1 MLGNI
6 IKQITQERHD
16 NKSISTQLGTNQIH
30 TLSNVKGF
38 RKVGRNMSFGL
49 FAPPA
54 AVVDIDARDLI
65 NKRMAIINAPAPHVP
80 EEAPAPHVT
89 EEAPASHVPEE
100 APAPHVPEEAPASHV
115 TEEAPAPH
123 VPEEAPATEE
133 EQESTPPTGEIT
145 PIEIESTLSE

>member
-1 MLGNI
+1 MYITHTHPYTPIHTRNQMLGNI

-54 AVVDIDARDLI
+54 AIVDIEARDLI

-80 EEAPAPHVT
+80 EEAPAPHV
-89 EEAPASHVPEE
+89 
-100 APAPHVPEEAPASHV
+100 
-115 TEEAPAPH
+115 
-123 VPEEAPATEE
+123 PEEAPATEE
-133 EQESTPPTGEIT
+133 AQESTPPTGEIT

>member
-1 MLGNI
+1 MTIFLYILYVYTHPTPPHPTPPYARTRNQMLGNI

-16 NKSISTQLGTNQIH
+16 DKSISTQLGTNQIH
-30 TLSNVKGF
+30 TLSNMKGF
-38 RKVGRNMSFGL
+38 RKVGRNMLFGL

-65 NKRMAIINAPAPHVP
+65 NKRMAVINAPAPHVT

-89 EEAPASHVPEE
+89 EEAPA
-100 APAPHVPEEAPASHV
+100 
-115 TEEAPAPH
+115 TE
-123 VPEEAPATEE
+123 
-133 EQESTPPTGEIT
+133 SSNPPLGEIT